1 VNPLA
6 FIAQAA
12 MAITTAR
19 RSVKVMEALS
29 RILKVLGALSTIIHG
44 VGDKVFDAVSDG
56 QITIDEAGQMAKDLM
71 ASKDIQIRIKH
82 KDILDDE
89 TQALLAE
96 AVGRLVASAARLL
109 KD

>member
-1 VNPLA
+1 MNPFTTLLA
-6 FIAQAA
+6 AVQAV
-12 MAITTAR
+12 TTTRKA
-19 RSVKVMEALS
+19 VKVMEALT
-29 RILKVLGALSTIIHG
+29 RILKVLGALSSIIHG

-56 QITIDEAGQMAKDLM
+56 QITIDEAGTMAKDLM

-96 AVGRLVASAARLL
+96 AVGRLVANAARLL